1 MISSPIEEIKEKLD
15 VMQVVGEY
23 IKLQKAGANF
33 RALCPFHQ
41 EKNPSFFVSPS
52 RQMWHCFGGCGE
64 GGDIF
69 KFVMKIEGMEFR
81 DALHL
86 LAQKAGVELKALDP
100 AVARMQSERKK
111 MAELMEWCAKFF
123 GKQLVDSK
131 AGKEATQYL
140 LGRGV
145 TKESIAKW
153 RLGYAPDSALGL
165 CEFLEGK
172 GYARDEIGRA
182 GMLAYSEG
190 KTYDRFRSR
199 IMFPVAD
206 LHGVV
211 IGFGG
216 RIFTKQGTIAKEGFA
231 KYINTPNTVLYDKSK
246 VLYGLDKAKLQVLKN
261 DTCILVEGYMDC
273 IMVSQAGS
281 ENVVAVSGTALTPWH
296 LKVLKR
302 YTENL
307 LLSFDMDIAGDTATR
322 RGIDLALQDGFS
334 LKVITMPEKDPAEVI
349 QESPE
354 AWKKFLE
361 GAVSIL
367 DFYFSTSFSRHDKKS
382 PEGKKAIA
390 KDLLYVIAKI
400 ANKIEQAHWIQK
412 LSHEI
417 GVKEEIIQEE
427 LKRVQG
433 REEPPY
439 GVTQDVAKNT
449 EASASPAGGPATRK
463 QLLEDRTLAL
473 LFRRP
478 ENLKLITEERLSL
491 FSVRTQEILAGLE
504 KNPSL
509 NFQAFEQLFSPETIE
524 FLKYIA
530 LKSEIEEEDADW
542 EKECKVCLGE
552 LHSLFVKEK
561 LDSIAKEIQD
571 AEERKDATRLHALLQ
586 QFQEISRKITL

>member
-1 MISSPIEEIKEKLD
+1 MILSPIEEIKEKLD
-15 VMQVVGEY
+15 ITQVVGEY
-23 IKLQKAGANF
+23 IKLQKAGANL

-41 EKNPSFFVSPS
+41 EKNPSFFVSPA

-69 KFVMKIEGMEFR
+69 KFVMKIEGIEFG
-81 DALHL
+81 DALRL
-86 LAQKAGVELKALDP
+86 LAQKAGVALKALDP
-100 AVARMQSERKK
+100 AVARMQSERKG
-111 MAELMEWCAKFF
+111 MAEMMEWCVKFF
-123 GKQLVDSK
+123 ERQLADSLV
-131 AGKEATQYL
+131 GKEAVQYL

-145 TKESIAKW
+145 TTESMTKW

-165 CEFLEGK
+165 CEFLESK
-172 GYARDEIGRA
+172 GYSRDEIGRA
-182 GMLAYSEG
+182 GMLVYSEG

-206 LHGVV
+206 LHGSV

-216 RIFTKQGTIAKEGFA
+216 RIFTKAGAAVKEGFA
-231 KYINTPNTVLYDKSK
+231 KYVNTPNTALYDKSK
-246 VLYGLDKAKLQVLKN
+246 VLYGLDKAKMQVLKN
-261 DTCILVEGYMDC
+261 DACILVEGYMDA
-273 IMVSQAGS
+273 IMVSQAGN

-296 LKVLKR
+296 LKILKR
-302 YTENL
+302 YCENL

-361 GAVSIL
+361 SAVSIL
-367 DFYFSTSFSRHDKKS
+367 DFYFSTALSRHDKKS

-390 KDLLYVIAKI
+390 KDLLPVIAKI
-400 ANKIEQAHWIQK
+400 ANSIEQAYWTGK

-427 LKRVQG
+427 LKRVKSG
-433 REEPPY
+433 
-439 GVTQDVAKNT
+439 T
-449 EASASPAGGPATRK
+449 EQYGGPQDAPQKSETPVSRK

-478 ENLKLITEERLSL
+478 ENLTLITEERLSL
-491 FSVRTQEILAGLE
+491 FSVRTQEIFAGFE
-504 KNPSL
+504 KNPAL
-509 NFQAFEQLFSPETIE
+509 KFEAFEPLFSVETIE
-524 FLKYIA
+524 FLKYMA
-530 LKSEIEEEDADW
+530 LKSEIEDQDADW
-542 EKECKVCLGE
+542 EKECKACLQE
-552 LHSLFVKEK
+552 LYSLFIKEK

-571 AEERKDATRLHALLQ
+571 AEEHKDVARLDALLS
-586 QFQEISRKITL
+586 QFQEASRKMTL

>member
-15 VMQVVGEY
+15 IAQVVGEY
-23 IKLQKAGANF
+23 IKLQKAGANL

-41 EKNPSFFVSPS
+41 EKNPSFFVSPA

-69 KFVMKIEGMEFR
+69 KFVMKIEGIEFG
-81 DALHL
+81 DALRL

-100 AVARMQSERKK
+100 AAVRMQSERKG
-111 MAELMEWCAKFF
+111 MAEMVEWCAKFF
-123 GKQLVDSK
+123 EKQLADSL

-145 TKESIAKW
+145 TQESITKW

-165 CEFLEGK
+165 CEFLESK
-172 GYARDEIGRA
+172 GYSRDEIGRG

-206 LHGVV
+206 LHGSV

-216 RIFTKQGTIAKEGFA
+216 RIFTKEGTVAKEGFA
-231 KYINTPNTVLYDKSK
+231 KYINTPNTPLYDKSK
-246 VLYGLDKAKLQVLKN
+246 VLYGLDKAKMQVLKN
-261 DTCILVEGYMDC
+261 DVCILVEGYMDC
-273 IMVSQAGS
+273 IMVSQVGS

-296 LKVLKR
+296 LKILKR

-349 QESPE
+349 QENPE
-354 AWKKFLE
+354 TWKKFLE

-367 DFYFSTSFSRHDKKS
+367 DFYFSTAFLRHDKKT
-382 PEGKKAIA
+382 PEGKKLIA
-390 KDLLYVIAKI
+390 KDLLPVISKI
-400 ANKIEQAHWIQK
+400 ANKIEQAHWIGK

-427 LKRVQG
+427 LKRVKSG
-433 REEPPY
+433 
-439 GVTQDVAKNT
+439 T
-449 EASASPAGGPATRK
+449 EQYGGPQDAPQKSETPVSRK

-478 ENLKLITEERLSL
+478 ENLTLITEERLSL
-491 FSVRTQEILAGLE
+491 FSVRTQEIFAGFE
-504 KNPSL
+504 KNPAL
-509 NFQAFEQLFSPETIE
+509 KFEAFEPLFSPETIE

-530 LKSEIEEEDADW
+530 LKSEIEESFGQAQDDW
-542 EKECKVCLGE
+542 EKECKACLQE
-552 LHSLFVKEK
+552 LYSLFIKEK
-561 LDSIAKEIQD
+561 LDSIAKEIQG
-571 AEERKDATRLHALLQ
+571 AEERKDTAKLDELLL
-586 QFQEISRKITL
+586 QFQEISRKMTL

>member
-23 IKLQKAGANF
+23 IKLQKAGANY

-69 KFVMKIEGMEFR
+69 KFVMKIEGIEFG
-81 DALHL
+81 DALRL

-100 AVARMQSERKK
+100 AVARMQSERKG

-123 GKQLVDSK
+123 ERQLADSQ
-131 AGKEATQYL
+131 AGKEAAQYL
-140 LGRGV
+140 LDRGV
-145 TKESIAKW
+145 TKESMIKW

-172 GYARDEIGRA
+172 GYSRDEVGRA

-206 LHGVV
+206 LHGSI

-216 RIFTKQGTIAKEGFA
+216 RIFTKAGTAVKEGFA
-231 KYINTPNTVLYDKSK
+231 KYINTPNTALYDKSK
-246 VLYGLDKAKLQVLKN
+246 VLYGLDKAKMQVLKN
-261 DTCILVEGYMDC
+261 DACILVEGYMDT
-273 IMVSQAGS
+273 IMVSQAGN

-296 LKVLKR
+296 LKILKR

-349 QESPE
+349 QENPE
-354 AWKKFLE
+354 TWKKFLE

-367 DFYFSTSFSRHDKKS
+367 DFYFSTAFSRHDAKS

-390 KDLLYVIAKI
+390 KDLLPIIGKI

-417 GVKEEIIQEE
+417 GVREEVIQEE
-427 LKRVQG
+427 LKKVKGGVESYGGRQDVVQG
-433 REEPPY
+433 
-439 GVTQDVAKNT
+439 TVAP
-449 EASASPAGGPATRK
+449 ASRK

-478 ENLKLITEERLSL
+478 ENLTLIAEEHLSL
-491 FSVRTQEILAGLE
+491 FSVKTQEILAGFE

-509 NFQAFEQLFSPETIE
+509 GFQGFEGLFSSETIE

-542 EKECKVCLGE
+542 EKECRVCLE
-552 LHSLFVKEK
+552 QLHSLFIKEK

-571 AEERKDATRLHALLQ
+571 AEERKDAVKLGELLL
-586 QFQEISRKITL
+586 QFQEMSRKIIL

>member
-15 VMQVVGEY
+15 VTQVVGEY

-41 EKNPSFFVSPS
+41 EKNPSFFVSPA

-69 KFVMKIEGMEFR
+69 KFVMKIEGMEFG
-81 DALHL
+81 DALRL
-86 LAQKAGVELKALDP
+86 LAKKAGVELKPLDP
-100 AVARMQSERKK
+100 AAMRMQSERKS
-111 MAELMEWCAKFF
+111 MAEMMEWSAKFF
-123 GKQLVDSK
+123 EKQLADSQ
-131 AGKEATQYL
+131 AGKEALQYL

-172 GYARDEIGRA
+172 GYTRDEIGRS

-206 LHGVV
+206 LHGGV

-216 RIFTKQGTIAKEGFA
+216 RIFTKPGTTAKEGFA
-231 KYINTPNTVLYDKSK
+231 KYINTPNTALYDKSK
-246 VLYGLDKAKLQVLKN
+246 VLYGLDKAKMQVLKQ
-261 DTCILVEGYMDC
+261 DSCILVEGYMDC

-349 QESPE
+349 QENPE

-367 DFYFSTSFSRHDKKS
+367 DFYFATALSRHDKKT

-390 KDLLYVIAKI
+390 KDLLPVL
-400 ANKIEQAHWIQK
+400 ANMPNAIEQAHWVQK
-412 LSHEI
+412 LSHEL
-417 GVKEEIIQEE
+417 GVKEEVIQQE
-427 LKRVQG
+427 LKKVQG
-433 REEPPY
+433 RGESAGAP
-439 GVTQDVAKNT
+439 QDVLRVQ
-449 EASASPAGGPATRK
+449 EAPATRK

-478 ENLKLITEERLSL
+478 QNLALITEEYLPL
-491 FSVRTQEILAGLE
+491 FSVKTQEIFAGLE

-509 NFQAFEQLFSPETIE
+509 DFAGFEQLFSSETIE

-542 EKECKVCLGE
+542 EKECKTCLE
-552 LHSLFVKEK
+552 QLRSLFIKEK
-561 LDSIAKEIQD
+561 LDSIAKEIQG
-571 AEERKDATRLHALLQ
+571 AEESKDTARLNELLL
-586 QFQEISRKITL
+586 QFQEMSRKMTL

>member
-1 MISSPIEEIKEKLD
+1 
-15 VMQVVGEY
+15 MQVVGEY
-23 IKLQKAGANF
+23 IKLQKAGANY

-69 KFVMKIEGMEFR
+69 KFVMKIEGIEFG
-81 DALHL
+81 DALRL

-100 AVARMQSERKK
+100 AVARMQSERKG
-111 MAELMEWCAKFF
+111 MAEMMEWCTKFF
-123 GKQLVDSK
+123 ERQLADSPV
-131 AGKEATQYL
+131 GKEALQYL

-172 GYARDEIGRA
+172 GYTRDEIGGG

-206 LHGVV
+206 LHGSV

-216 RIFTKQGTIAKEGFA
+216 RIFTKAGTVAKEGFA
-231 KYINTPNTVLYDKSK
+231 KYINTPNTSLYDKSK
-246 VLYGLDKAKLQVLKN
+246 VLYGLDKAKMQVLKN

-296 LKVLKR
+296 LKILKR

-334 LKVITMPEKDPAEVI
+334 LKIITVPEKDPAEVI
-349 QESPE
+349 QENPE

-367 DFYFSTSFSRHDKKS
+367 DFYFATSFSRHDAKS

-390 KDLLYVIAKI
+390 KDLLPVISKI
-400 ANKIEQAHWIQK
+400 ANKIEQAHWIGK

-427 LKRVQG
+427 LKRVRG
-433 REEPPY
+433 
-439 GVTQDVAKNT
+439 
-449 EASASPAGGPATRK
+449 SAEQYGGPQDTPQKSEAPASRK

-478 ENLKLITEERLSL
+478 ENLTLITEERLSL
-491 FSVRTQEILAGLE
+491 FSVKTQEIFAGFE
-504 KNPSL
+504 KNPTL
-509 NFQAFEQLFSPETIE
+509 KFEAFEPLFSSETIE

-530 LKSEIEEEDADW
+530 LKSEIEESLDQNQDDW
-542 EKECKVCLGE
+542 EKECRACLQE
-552 LHSLFVKEK
+552 LQSLFIKEK

-571 AEERKDATRLHALLQ
+571 AEERKDAVKLQELLV
-586 QFQEISRKITL
+586 QFQEASRKIML

>member
-15 VMQVVGEY
+15 IAQVVGEY
-23 IKLQKAGANF
+23 IKLQKAGANL

-41 EKNPSFFVSPS
+41 EKNPSFFVSPA

-69 KFVMKIEGMEFR
+69 KFVMKIEGIEFG
-81 DALHL
+81 DALRL

-100 AVARMQSERKK
+100 AAVRMQSERKG
-111 MAELMEWCAKFF
+111 MAEMVEWCAKFF
-123 GKQLVDSK
+123 EKQLADSL

-145 TKESIAKW
+145 TQESITKW

-165 CEFLEGK
+165 CEFLESK
-172 GYARDEIGRA
+172 GYSRDEIGRG

-206 LHGVV
+206 LHGSV

-216 RIFTKQGTIAKEGFA
+216 RIFTKEGTVAKEGFA
-231 KYINTPNTVLYDKSK
+231 KYINTPNTPLYDKSK
-246 VLYGLDKAKLQVLKN
+246 VLYGLDKAKMQVLKN
-261 DTCILVEGYMDC
+261 DVCILVEGYMDC
-273 IMVSQAGS
+273 IMVSQVGS

-296 LKVLKR
+296 LKILKR

-349 QESPE
+349 QENPE
-354 AWKKFLE
+354 TWKKFLE

-367 DFYFSTSFSRHDKKS
+367 DFYFSTAFLRHDKKT
-382 PEGKKAIA
+382 PEGKKLIA
-390 KDLLYVIAKI
+390 KDLLPVISKI
-400 ANKIEQAHWIQK
+400 ANKIEQAHWIGK

-427 LKRVQG
+427 LKRVKSG
-433 REEPPY
+433 
-439 GVTQDVAKNT
+439 T
-449 EASASPAGGPATRK
+449 EQYGGPQDAPQKSETPVSRK

-478 ENLKLITEERLSL
+478 ENLTLITEERLSL
-491 FSVRTQEILAGLE
+491 FSVRTQEIFAGFE
-504 KNPSL
+504 KNPAL
-509 NFQAFEQLFSPETIE
+509 KFEAFEPLFSPETIE

-542 EKECKVCLGE
+542 EKECKACLQE
-552 LHSLFVKEK
+552 LYSLFIKEK

-571 AEERKDATRLHALLQ
+571 AEEHKDVARLDALLS
-586 QFQEISRKITL
+586 QFQEASRKMTL